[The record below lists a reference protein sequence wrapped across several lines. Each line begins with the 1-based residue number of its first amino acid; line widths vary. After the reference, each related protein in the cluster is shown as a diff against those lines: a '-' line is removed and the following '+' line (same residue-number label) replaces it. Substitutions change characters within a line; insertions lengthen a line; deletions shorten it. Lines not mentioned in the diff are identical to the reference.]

1 MSSNPQRPEVPSDM
15 KAFNE
20 KLIAEFRTNHGKLSG
35 PMAGREPM
43 LLTTKGSKSGRDRT
57 VVVGYRRAGDLY
69 LAIASN
75 NGSDAAPSWFHNLQ
89 ADPIATVELGQDKF
103 KVRARVATP
112 EERPEFANL
121 IDYLERQQALTSR
134 EIPIVVLEKA

>member
-1 MSSNPQRPEVPSDM
+1 M

-20 KLIAEFRTNHGKLSG
+20 NLIREIRANGGKAVSG

-43 LLTTKGSKSGRDRT
+43 ILTTTGAKSGAPRA
-57 VVVGYRRAGDLY
+57 VVVGHRQDGDRY

-75 NGSDAAPSWFHNLQ
+75 NGNDVAPFWYRNLLRN
-89 ADPIATVELGQDKF
+89 PVATVELGPERFQ
-103 KVRARVATP
+103 VRARTADAA
-112 EERPEFANL
+112 ERPRLAEK

-134 EIPIVVLEKA
+134 EIPIVIFERV

>member
-1 MSSNPQRPEVPSDM
+1 MSSNAGKPQIPSDM

-20 KLIAEFRTNHGKLSG
+20 KLIAEFRANHGKLSG
-35 PMAGREPM
+35 QMAGREPM

-69 LAIASN
+69 VMIASN
-75 NGSDAAPSWFHNLQ
+75 NGSDAAPSWFHNLR
-89 ADPIATVELGQDKF
+89 ADPIATVELGPDTF
-103 KVRARVATP
+103 KARARVATP
-112 EERPEFANL
+112 QERPEFAKL

-134 EIPIVVLEKA
+134 EIPIVVLEKV

>member
-1 MSSNPQRPEVPSDM
+1 
-15 KAFNE
+15 
-20 KLIAEFRTNHGKLSG
+20 
-35 PMAGREPM
+35 M

-75 NGSDAAPSWFHNLQ
+75 NGNDAAPSWFHNLQ

-112 EERPEFANL
+112 QERPEFTKL

-134 EIPIVVLEKA
+134 EIPIVVFEKA